1 MFNQKCFLELYSITF
16 NPFSLDNS
24 NKIIVIFRPF
34 MNLFQ
39 PQNAYWQLNCS
50 FSGDRPL
57 LPSCPYFDRK
67 RLRDSFSCISTGFL
81 PVVRILGQLN
91 KVIIQKIRYF
101 GCWNMFNTTTAIILC
116 NQNRMTHYPILTRM
130 NILEQL
136 WIYTNGRDWYRSYLF
151 VLSRNAPQIWD
162 TWELSFKQY
171 FPIYCKIKS
180 LIHWPRLL
188 TRKYFIF
195 EWWSLDI

>member
-1 MFNQKCFLELYSITF
+1 MTALTYLLGRPSTFRDGPLVRITVRG
-16 NPFSLDNS
+16 
-24 NKIIVIFRPF
+24 K
-34 MNLFQ
+34 
-39 PQNAYWQLNCS
+39 Y
-50 FSGDRPL
+50 
-57 LPSCPYFDRK
+57 
-67 RLRDSFSCISTGFL
+67 LRDAFSCISTGFL

-151 VLSRNAPQIWD
+151 ALSRNAPQIWA
-162 TWELSFKQY
+162 TWELSFKRY

-180 LIHWPRLL
+180 LIHWPSLL